1 MQKTDFLILIDDLF
15 ELDKGTLKGP
25 EFLESYPWDSLA
37 IVTFIALVDEH
48 FGIIV
53 DGGELEAAKTI
64 DDLVSLA
71 KLSN

>member
-1 MQKTDFLILIDDLF
+1 MKMAAFLELIDDLF
-15 ELDKGTLKGP
+15 ELEKGTLKGS
-25 EFLESYPWDSLA
+25 ESLDNYPWDSLA
-37 IVTFIALVDEH
+37 IVTYIALVDEH
-48 FGIIV
+48 CGIIV